1 MQITVI
7 SVGKLKEKPYRQMAD
22 EYLKRLS
29 RFGKVEE
36 TELPDEMGFI
46 GFDNTA
52 YAEMATPKLTTL
64 GHPKE
69 AFGSL
74 AAEKLL
80 RMIDGERERS
90 VNMAW
95 TLVER
100 DSLPRVERL

>member
-1 MQITVI
+1 MFEQVKAEKEVFGNGENLLVCG
-7 SVGKLKEKPYRQMAD
+7 SVMK
-22 EYLKRLS
+22 
-29 RFGKVEE
+29 
-36 TELPDEMGFI
+36 LPDEMGFI